1 MRASY
6 NEGSLMENHSEYPG
20 FATGS
25 LNVQIQTTSVCT
37 GKCIICPYLES
48 WHKHNPG
55 VMSDNI
61 FHSILEQLSSFPVR
75 KICPYLENEPLADP
89 QIFQRIAK
97 IRAAFPSALI
107 EVSTNALALTREN
120 VDKLIAALAGGP
132 HEIWISFHGVDERS
146 FEGIMGIPFSVCLN
160 NIIHLLKVAQSVPLS
175 IKIRGAGLGRVAA
188 LKHDFSFSEHTYLT
202 FWEKVFADNGITNRP
217 QVQFFTYHDR
227 AGTISRNAIRLEKP
241 VRPDLTGFTCTR
253 LTDWLHFLYTGEL
266 ILCCMDYHRET
277 VFGDLRT
284 QSLGEIL
291 QGSTASTLAQKIC
304 GRLESSPNFICK
316 RCLSPGG

>member
-1 MRASY
+1 
-6 NEGSLMENHSEYPG
+6 MENTSEYPG

-48 WHKHNPG
+48 WHKNNPG
-55 VMSDNI
+55 VMSDSI

-107 EVSTNALALTREN
+107 EVSTNALALTKEN

-132 HEIWISFHGVDERS
+132 HEIWISFHGVDQRS
-146 FEGIMGIPFSVCLN
+146 FEGIMGIPFDVCLN

-227 AGTISRNAIRLEKP
+227 AGTISRNAIRLEEP
-241 VRPDLTGFTCTR
+241 VRPDLTGFTCSR

-284 QSLGEIL
+284 QSLSEIL